1 MTAFVDHKIFTRRD
15 YHRMIEAGV
24 LTEDDRVELING
36 NIITMS
42 PVGSRHLATVNR
54 FIRPF
59 TKIVSDDYILSIQN
73 PVGINDISEPEPD
86 VAILHF
92 REDFYET
99 KKPTP
104 QDVPLIIEVSDTTL
118 EKDRKVKLP
127 LYANAGI
134 PEAWIVDLTK
144 NIISVCKNP
153 SPKGY
158 QNTKDYF
165 PNENITVSAI
175 PNLTVPVSDIFG
187 L

>member
-36 NIITMS
+36 NIIAKS
-42 PVGSRHLATVNR
+42 PVGSRHLAIVNR
-54 FIRPF
+54 IVRLF

-73 PVGINDISEPEPD
+73 PIGINDISEPEPD
-86 VAILHF
+86 IALLYF
-92 REDFYET
+92 KEDFYET
-99 KKPTP
+99 QKPTP

-118 EKDRKVKLP
+118 EKDQKVKLP

-134 PEAWIVDLTK
+134 QEAWIVDLTK
-144 NIISVCKNP
+144 NIISVSKSP
-153 SPKGY
+153 SSNGY
-158 QNTKDYF
+158 KNTKDYF
-165 PNENITVSAI
+165 PNEKIVVSTI
-175 PNLTVPVSDIFG
+175 SNLTVPVSVIFG